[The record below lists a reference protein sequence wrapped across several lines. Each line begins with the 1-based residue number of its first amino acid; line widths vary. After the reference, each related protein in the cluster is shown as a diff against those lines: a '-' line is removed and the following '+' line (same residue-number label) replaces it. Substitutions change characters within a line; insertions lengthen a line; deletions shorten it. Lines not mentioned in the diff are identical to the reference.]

1 MSYLQLEIVDRC
13 FPVQRIQYQKMHLH
27 LRIQCKSTPELSSVH
42 IVIADLQIEHSS
54 IYVDINN
61 WKLMTFSRMY
71 HSWKKCLAVTN
82 MHVLLLSANGKC
94 HCCCQLTDIMA
105 CLLLLSLLSADGK
118 CHRCCQLME
127 NVTAVSWRIAL
138 LAYYW
143 AACGDFKYGDILLL
157 YLLSVNRKCHCCQP
171 TDIMVCLLLGCCCCC
186 LV

>member
-54 IYVDINN
+54 IYADINN

-94 HCCCQLTDIMA
+94 HCCCQLTDSMA
-105 CLLLLSLLSADGK
+105 CLLLLGAAAVLSKLLWGIKIKVTHCCCLCCQLMGNVTAAVSWWKMSLLSADG
-118 CHRCCQLME
+118 
-127 NVTAVSWRIAL
+127 
-138 LAYYW
+138 
-143 AACGDFKYGDILLL
+143 
-157 YLLSVNRKCHCCQP
+157 
-171 TDIMVCLLLGCCCCC
+171 
-186 LV
+186 

>member
-94 HCCCQLTDIMA
+94 HCCCQLTDSMA
-105 CLLLLSLLSADGK
+105 CLLLLGAAAVLSKLLWGSKSGWHTAAVFAVSQQKMSPLLSADGK
-118 CHRCCQLME
+118 CHCCQL
-127 NVTAVSWRIAL
+127 TDSIA
-138 LAYYW
+138 
-143 AACGDFKYGDILLL
+143 
-157 YLLSVNRKCHCCQP
+157 
-171 TDIMVCLLLGCCCCC
+171 CLLLGC
-186 LV
+186 LWGF

>member
-94 HCCCQLTDIMA
+94 HCCCQLTDSMA
-105 CLLLLSLLSADGK
+105 CLLLD
-118 CHRCCQLME
+118 
-127 NVTAVSWRIAL
+127 
-138 LAYYW
+138 
-143 AACGDFKYGDILLL
+143 
-157 YLLSVNRKCHCCQP
+157 
-171 TDIMVCLLLGCCCCC
+171 CCCCC
-186 LV
+186 SLSARQTFSLTKRCIGPSNGHQKHQFWEVDLTESLR